1 MKVPKLFQQQ
11 KIGCVKMS
19 SIKMFEK
26 PLGMRDTFP
35 EIYEKLESI
44 RSTGRDLLRARG
56 YEFIKTPSVEY
67 YDTVGKASAIL
78 DARLFKLVDSQGN
91 TLVLRPD
98 MTTPIA
104 RVATSKLLKEK
115 IPLRLA
121 YFANVFRAQQQE
133 GGRPAEFDQM
143 GIELIGDKSV
153 YADAEVIM
161 TAIDLVKAYKITDFK
176 VTIGH
181 AGVLSC
187 IMKDYTE
194 SEEQASKLNE
204 LLVQRNYVG
213 FEEAVL
219 GFDLPKTK
227 SDALLAYIE
236 EAISVPSIEAIEK
249 YVRKNDALEY
259 MRSLSRILEAAGYE
273 KYIAFDFTL
282 SSHMSYYTGMLF
294 EVFALGSGFPL
305 GNGGRYDGLLAHFG
319 STVGATGF
327 GLRIDRVFEAM
338 PKIEVEN
345 EQVLVLFVQERFTEA
360 LAQVQF
366 LREQGKQVTFQS
378 YEGTPDVD
386 ALKAHY
392 KVVNEFQSRE
402 A

>member
-1 MKVPKLFQQQ
+1 
-11 KIGCVKMS
+11 MS

-35 EIYEKLESI
+35 NIYKKLEQI
-44 RSTGRDLLRARG
+44 RMTGRDLLSARG

-67 YDTVGKASAIL
+67 YDTVGKASAIS

-115 IPLRLA
+115 IPQRLA
-121 YFANVFRAQQQE
+121 YFANVFRAQQRE

-143 GIELIGDKSV
+143 GIELIGDNSV
-153 YADAEVIM
+153 FADAEVIM
-161 TAIDLVKAYKITDFK
+161 TAIDLVKAYSISDFK

-187 IMKDYTE
+187 ILKDYTE
-194 SEEQASKLNE
+194 SEEQARYLNQ
-204 LLVQRNYVG
+204 LLVQRNFVG

-219 GFDLPKTK
+219 DFDLPKTK
-227 SDALLAYIE
+227 SNALLAYIE
-236 EAISVPSIEAIEK
+236 EAISLPSIETVEK

-259 MRSLSRILEAAGYE
+259 MRSLAKILEAAGYAQ
-273 KYIAFDFTL
+273 YIAFDFTL
-282 SSHMSYYTGMLF
+282 ASHMSYYTGMLF
-294 EVFALGSGFPL
+294 EVFASGSGFPL
-305 GNGGRYDGLLAHFG
+305 GNGGRYDGLLEHFG
-319 STVGATGF
+319 SQVGATGF
-327 GLRIDRVFEAM
+327 GLRVDRVFEAM
-338 PKIEVEN
+338 PKIEVEI
-345 EQVLVLFVQERFTEA
+345 EEVLVLFTADRFSEA
-360 LAQVQF
+360 LQQANF
-366 LREQGKQVTFQS
+366 LREQGKQVTFQA
-378 YEGTPDVD
+378 YEGIEDVE
-386 ALKAHY
+386 ALKAQF
-392 KVVNEFQSRE
+392 KVVNEFQQGE

>member
-1 MKVPKLFQQQ
+1 
-11 KIGCVKMS
+11 MS
-19 SIKMFEK
+19 AIKMFEK

-35 EIYEKLESI
+35 NIYEKLEQI
-44 RSTGRDLLRARG
+44 RTTGRELLHGRG

-67 YDTVGKASAIL
+67 YDTVGKASAIS

-115 IPLRLA
+115 IPQRLA

-143 GIELIGDKSV
+143 GVELIGDSSV
-153 YADAEVIM
+153 FADAEVIM
-161 TAIDLVKAYKITDFK
+161 TAIDLVKAYKIENFK

-187 IMKDYTE
+187 ILKDYTE
-194 SEEQASKLNE
+194 STEQAQVLNE
-204 LLVQRNYVG
+204 LLVKRNYVG

-219 GFDLPKTK
+219 AFDLPKTK

-236 EAISVPSIEAIEK
+236 EAISLPSIEAIEK

-259 MRSLSRILEAAGYE
+259 MRNLSRILEAAGYE
-273 KYIAFDFTL
+273 SYIAFDFTL

-294 EVFALGSGFPL
+294 EVFASGSGFPL
-305 GNGGRYDGLLAHFG
+305 GNGGRYDGLLEHFG
-319 STVGATGF
+319 SQVGATGF
-327 GLRIDRVFEAM
+327 GLRVDRVFEAM
-338 PKIEVEN
+338 PKIAIDNNEV
-345 EQVLVLFVQERFTEA
+345 LILFSAERFTEA
-360 LAQVQF
+360 LAQAQT
-366 LREQGKQVTFQS
+366 LREQGKQVTFQA
-378 YEGTPDVD
+378 YEGIEDVA
-386 ALKAHY
+386 ALKAQFQ
-392 KVVNEFQSRE
+392 VIDEFKSKE

>member
-1 MKVPKLFQQQ
+1 
-11 KIGCVKMS
+11 MS

-35 EIYEKLESI
+35 AIYEKLELI
-44 RSTGRDLLRARG
+44 RSTGRELLRARG

-67 YDTVGKASAIL
+67 YDTIGKASAIS

-104 RVATSKLLKEK
+104 RVVTSKLLKEK
-115 IPLRLA
+115 IPQRLA
-121 YFANVFRAQQQE
+121 YFANVFRAQQRE

-143 GIELIGDKSV
+143 GIELIGDTSV
-153 YADAEVIM
+153 FADAEVIM
-161 TAIDLVKAYKITDFK
+161 TAIDLVKAYNIQDFK

-187 IMKDYTE
+187 ILKDYTE
-194 SEEQASKLNE
+194 SAEHAAHLNE
-204 LLVQRNYVG
+204 LLVQRNFVG

-219 GFDLPKTK
+219 EFDLPKTK

-236 EAISVPSIEAIEK
+236 EAIRLPSIEAIEK

-259 MRSLSRILEAAGYE
+259 MRNLAKILDAAGYE
-273 KYIAFDFTL
+273 DYIAFDFTL
-282 SSHMSYYTGMLF
+282 ASHMSYYTGMLF
-294 EVFALGSGFPL
+294 EVFASGSGFPL
-305 GNGGRYDGLLAHFG
+305 GNGGRYDGLLEHFG
-319 STVGATGF
+319 SKVGATGF
-327 GLRIDRVFEAM
+327 GLRVDRVFEAM
-338 PKIEVEN
+338 PKIEIEN
-345 EQVLVLFVQERFTEA
+345 DEVLILFATERFSEA
-360 LAQVQF
+360 ITQAQF

-378 YEGTPDVD
+378 YEGIENID
-386 ALKAHY
+386 ALKAQF
-392 KVVNEFQSRE
+392 KVVNEYNSRGTQ